1 MRRQGGRHGLANGA
15 GLLAFGAVAFVGVA
29 FAEPMRIV
37 AFGDSNTYGMNM
49 PREQSYPA
57 QLEALLR
64 AKGYDVSVV
73 NAGIPGDTT
82 SGGLGRVNSAVPT
95 GTHIAIVTLGV
106 NDGRKGVPPA
116 AIEQNLSEIVAN
128 LKARN
133 VRVVLCGRKAPLPP
147 GYDKQGY
154 KDLFSRVSKKYG
166 AVGCSFT
173 EGVPPSGF
181 QGDGHENA
189 EGNAII
195 AKHMMRIVEPMLKG
209 AKK

>member
-1 MRRQGGRHGLANGA
+1 MKSSRSRKVGNRA
-15 GLLAFGAVAFVGVA
+15 GWLAFGALAFGGVA
-29 FAEPMRIV
+29 FADPIRIV

-64 AKGYDVSVV
+64 AKGYDVIVT

-82 SGGLGRVNSAVPT
+82 SGGLGRVNSAVPN

-106 NDGRKGVPPA
+106 NDARKGVSPES
-116 AIEQNLSEIVAN
+116 IDSNLSAILTN
-128 LKARN
+128 LKSRN
-133 VRVVLCGRKAPLPP
+133 IRLVVCGRKAPFPP
-147 GYDKQGY
+147 GYDKEGY
-154 KDLFSRVSKKYG
+154 FKVYKSLPGRFTAK
-166 AVGCSFT
+166 GCNFT
-173 EGVPPSGF
+173 EGVPASGF

-189 EGNAII
+189 EGNAVI
-195 AKHMMRIVEPMLKG
+195 AKNMAKILESMLQAK

>member
-1 MRRQGGRHGLANGA
+1 VLAA
-15 GLLAFGAVAFVGVA
+15 LAFVGVA
-29 FAEPMRIV
+29 FADPVRIV

-49 PREQSYPA
+49 AREQSYPA
-57 QLEALLR
+57 QLEAMLR

-82 SGGLGRVNSAVPT
+82 SGGLGRVNTAVPS
-95 GTHIAIVTLGV
+95 GTQIAIVTLGV
-106 NDGRKGVPPA
+106 NDARKGVPPA
-116 AIEQNLSEIVAN
+116 AIEQNLSEIMSN

-147 GYDKQGY
+147 GYDAQAY
-154 KDLFSRVSKKYG
+154 KDLFPRVAKKYG
-166 AVGCSFT
+166 AAGCYFT
-173 EGVPPSGF
+173 EGVPASGF

-189 EGNAII
+189 EGNTII
-195 AKHMMRIVEPMLKG
+195 ARNMMRRIEPMLKG